1 MDIATMDV
9 AELQQEL
16 KRLQAEADLLGT
28 SQQVK
33 KILLNSLDQ

>member
-1 MDIATMDV
+1 MDLTSMSV

-16 KRLQAEADLLGT
+16 QRCEADADLLGT

-33 KILLNSLDQ
+33 KILLNSLD